1 MPRYLFLSFLK
12 AIPLKRDLCEGL
24 FRLFLVTVPVTDQL
38 HSSCSLKTQKTHPA
52 YSPKH
57 LHKCGTSRDG
67 TFGCRK
73 QQQNTETNLFFYYS
87 FRVES
92 FFSSNSDFWNLNTA
106 EFQFLPNSVIEMFD
120 PKRNCLRYL
129 SRHRNVKSKQANVSL
144 NWNYVFS
151 LLCLGLQNQMG
162 KNSEAA

>member
-12 AIPLKRDLCEGL
+12 
-24 FRLFLVTVPVTDQL
+24 LFLLRETSVKVCLDSFLLLSPWQI
-38 HSSCSLKTQKTHPA
+38 SSTTAVLSKHKKTHPA